1 MPISTLQIM
10 NYIKQ
15 SSLKSSAA
23 LLPLWLRN
31 TGFKRKGNRWKR
43 KRIRN
48 GEQLIKK
55 DEATKRGSGIS
66 KD

>member
-1 MPISTLQIM
+1 M
-10 NYIKQ
+10 
-15 SSLKSSAA
+15 
-23 LLPLWLRN
+23 
-31 TGFKRKGNRWKR
+31 KGNRWKR

-55 DEATKRGSGIS
+55 EEATKRGSGIS